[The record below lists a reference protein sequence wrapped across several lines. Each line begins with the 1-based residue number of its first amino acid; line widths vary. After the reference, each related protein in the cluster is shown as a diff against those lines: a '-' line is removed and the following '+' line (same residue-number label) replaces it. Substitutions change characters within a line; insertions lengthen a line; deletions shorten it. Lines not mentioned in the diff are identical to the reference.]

1 MESVDRIVMLD
12 GLKKIFK
19 ILETVTETI
28 KGIQKVN
35 DSQMDINI
43 FLVKRI
49 ERLEKREKIELH

>member
-1 MESVDRIVMLD
+1 MESIDRIVMLD

-19 ILETVTETI
+19 ILETVTEAI

-35 DSQMDINI
+35 DSQMDINM